1 MSPIKY
7 VLGNKNQITLL
18 QVYLLG
24 ETAQVFLQLTTLLT
38 VFQVKFIT
46 LNLKIFQFFNNF
58 RH

>member
-46 LNLKIFQFFNNF
+46 LDLKIFQLFN
-58 RH
+58 HGCY